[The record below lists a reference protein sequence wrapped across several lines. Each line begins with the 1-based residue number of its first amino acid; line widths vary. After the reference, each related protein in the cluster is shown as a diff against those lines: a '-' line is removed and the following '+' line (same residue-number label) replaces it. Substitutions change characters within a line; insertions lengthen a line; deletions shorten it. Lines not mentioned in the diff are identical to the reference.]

1 MRKFFSDTFSMLTF
15 STIVGMLIEIFISKM
30 TFGQSIQ
37 ARLTAMPANFI
48 TTRPYGFFRDYLFH
62 IFKVEDKTN
71 RKGTLVDI
79 LAFVLFQ
86 VPLYA
91 SILLFSGAN
100 MIQILKACSTLTIF
114 SIFLGRPYGLFLDFS
129 RWLFRVKTI

>member
-15 STIVGMLIEIFISKM
+15 STITGMLIEILISKM
-30 TFGQSIQ
+30 TLGQSIQ

-48 TTRPYGFFRDYLFH
+48 TARPYGFFRDYLFR
-62 IFKVEDKTN
+62 IFKVED
-71 RKGTLVDI
+71 RKYPKRTLVDT

-91 SILLFSGAN
+91 AILLFSGAN
-100 MIQILKACSTLTIF
+100 TVQILKACSTLTVF
-114 SIFLGRPYGLFLDFS
+114 SVFLGRPYGLFLDFS
-129 RWLFRVKTI
+129 RWLFRVKNT